1 MSKLCKGLATVFGIL
16 GTLGNGIIAAN
27 AGNIQRGCLY
37 MRDWGITI
45 GIFLGLMLGVI
56 IICVVLLTLGEILEK
71 LEDTQ
76 YYIKQLQQ
84 TEKNNENKNSLE
96 AKVTVSNAKSKL
108 FNDKPSD
115 KWICKKCG
123 SPNGTNNTICKDC
136 GTYK

>member
-1 MSKLCKGLATVFGIL
+1 
-16 GTLGNGIIAAN
+16 
-27 AGNIQRGCLY
+27 

-84 TEKNNENKNSLE
+84 TEKNNENKNNL
-96 AKVTVSNAKSKL
+96 KL
-108 FNDKPSD
+108 K
-115 KWICKKCG
+115 
-123 SPNGTNNTICKDC
+123 
-136 GTYK
+136 